1 MHHIE
6 PRQTPD
12 PDDSGISQ
20 ELKSSVLESPL
31 SKRNASYIAPETRTL
46 NHTTRSTPD
55 ISDNDDDTDDTAN
68 PKLERRAVLSKPQL
82 IPQMTTLPYMPN

>member
-12 PDDSGISQ
+12 DDFGISQ
-20 ELKSSVLESPL
+20 ELKSSGLESPL
-31 SKRNASYIAPETRTL
+31 SKRNASVIAPETL
-46 NHTTRSTPD
+46 NHTTFPTPG
-55 ISDNDDDTDDTAN
+55 ISDDDDDTNDAAN

-82 IPQMTTLPYMPN
+82 TPQITTLPYMPS